1 MKKWLI
7 PAIILGALLLGTLIV
22 LGSFFIS
29 ELSSAFDADT
39 TGKTSSVSA
48 FKDTS
53 SIESVSEESVSSEIT
68 EETTLEETTLEETTK
83 EETTKKPT
91 KETTKKDPTKDTSK
105 KDPAKE
111 EKPADKD
118 PEKPKNPYK
127 LSASHAFVY
136 NQASDKFLYTYGSPT
151 DPVAPAS
158 ITKLFTAYVA
168 LKYLDTDTVITAG
181 KEVSL
186 IDKDS
191 TRAWITAGQK
201 VTVKTCI
208 QGMLIPSGNDAA
220 YVLAAAAGRKI
231 AGDSSLAPK
240 DAVAAFVTEMNAQA
254 KKLGLTGT
262 QFKNPDGIDEK
273 GHYTCLKDLAVIANL
288 ALDNTLIRET
298 AGTSGIKVKYASG
311 ETNTWYNTNKHIREA
326 FPKYYRKTC
335 VGLKTG
341 STDDAGYCLLSAF
354 TYNGTYLII
363 GTMGCPEQDGR
374 FEDTLK
380 LYKAFT

>member
-7 PAIILGALLLGTLIV
+7 PAILLGTLLLGTLIV

-29 ELSSAFDADT
+29 GLSSAFDADT
-39 TGKTSSVSA
+39 TGKTGSVSSLR
-48 FKDTS
+48 DTS
-53 SIESVSEESVSSEIT
+53 SVESIEEESSSLSLT
-68 EETTLEETTLEETTK
+68 EEETTK
-83 EETTKKPT
+83 EETLKKD
-91 KETTKKDPTKDTSK
+91 TTKKDPTKDTSK
-105 KDPAKE
+105 KDTDKE
-111 EKPADKD
+111 DTSSDKE
-118 PEKPKNPYK
+118 PENTKNPYK
-127 LSASHAFVY
+127 LTASHAFVY

-168 LKYLDTDTVITAG
+168 LKYLDADTVITAG

-186 IDKDS
+186 IDTDS

-220 YVLAAAAGRKI
+220 YILAAAAGRKI
-231 AGDSSLAPK
+231 AGDSTLAPK
-240 DAVAAFVTEMNAQA
+240 DAVAAFVKEMNAQA

-288 ALDNTLIRET
+288 SLDNTLIRET

-311 ETNTWYNTNKHIREA
+311 ESNTWYNTNKHIRDI

-354 TYNGTYLII
+354 SYKGTYLII
-363 GTMGCPEQDGR
+363 GTMGCPEYDGR

-380 LYKAFT
+380 LYNAFT